1 MPLLDLGDRTV
12 LDLAHGGEVLCAL
25 FWTTAASPA
34 GVPAREPAAKLPALC
49 HEQDLVPA
57 PWH

>member
-1 MPLLDLGDRTV
+1 LLTEASLGLRFS
-12 LDLAHGGEVLCAL
+12 AL
-25 FWTTAASPA
+25 FWTAAASPA